1 MVRTLQR
8 RTIAGGSIPNTLQL
22 KVKLSPS
29 GRALFATGNPG
40 TGMYRKVWNGSQ
52 YIDASGA
59 DHAVTSYVVAWTA
72 DETYQVAIGSGS
84 PGVTSIYLR
93 SFNIATGANSV
104 LSTGNNVLGN
114 ATAVLGIERI
124 VGDYFIAY
132 TQSRIIVFTI
142 NRTTNTLVVLSNT
155 VSTISTIRGIAGD
168 GQSNVIVVHSGPTNA
183 NNGFQSY
190 SVDLST
196 GVLTPIGSQQVQGLG
211 RISGFDFRS
220 GKVLS
225 YSRYN
230 LNEVM
235 FLQLNGS
242 SALVPVP
249 GFSALTLQTNMTAAA
264 AQTTTA
270 FMHLAFEETEI
281 TYLSSNDPGQFF
293 SADIATLSQSG
304 FAPPANLP
312 TGRTNAIDYGEIGSR
327 TYASYSENGKI
338 MAFTFP
344 FAAALTGVYVF
355 SEVDDPEIALIPVAP
370 MAEATLDLAINDSAQ
385 FIPIAPM
392 GDATVDAATNENTAF
407 LADAPMADAFVVLTK
422 LVAVDFLAQ
431 APMASAF
438 VQFDNTQPAEI
449 VAVAP
454 MADAFIRD
462 RGNKRRGVMVV
473 QTL

>member
-8 RTIAGGSIPNTLQL
+8 RTIAGGAIPNTLQL

-132 TQSRIIVFTI
+132 TQSRIIIFTI
-142 NRTTNTLVVLSNT
+142 NRTTNTVVVIFNG
-155 VSTISTIRGIAGD
+155 VSTINTIRGIAGD
-168 GQSNVIVVHSGPTNA
+168 GQSNIIVVHSGPTNA

-190 SVDLST
+190 SVDLAT
-196 GVLTPIGSQQVQGLG
+196 GALTPIGSQVVQGLG
-211 RISGFDFRS
+211 RINGFDFRN

-249 GFSALTLQTNMTAAA
+249 GFNATTLQANMTAAA
-264 AQTTTA
+264 AQTTTG
-270 FMHLAFEETEI
+270 FMHLAFEETEL
-281 TYLSSNDPGQFF
+281 TYFSSNNPGEFF
-293 SADIATLSQSG
+293 SADAVTLSQSS
-304 FAPPANLP
+304 FVPPADIP

-338 MAFTFP
+338 MAMTFP
-344 FAAALTGVYVF
+344 FAAAISGVYVF
-355 SEVDDPEIALIPVAP
+355 SEIDDPEAQLIP
-370 MAEATLDLAINDSAQ
+370 L
-385 FIPIAPM
+385 
-392 GDATVDAATNENTAF
+392 
-407 LADAPMADAFVVLTK
+407 APMADATLSVENNDS
-422 LVAVDFLAQ
+422 VDFLA
-431 APMASAF
+431 S
-438 VQFDNTQPAEI
+438 
-449 VAVAP
+449 AP
-454 MADAFIRD
+454 MADAFISMVKLTAAELVATAPMAQAFVRLDNTQPAQFVADAPMAYAFVRD
-462 RGNKRRGVMVV
+462 RGIKKRDVMVV